1 VTPIPGHAPLNFELE
16 NAYPV
21 VSLYVRVG
29 ISDVIVRIGRSTM
42 PSKSLIITLLFLF
55 VAGGAFADQCQ
66 ECHNTSVFKVKHKAH
81 YDYHVG
87 YKTSVHGLAGLGCA
101 DCHGGD
107 ATSTDEDAAHAGVR
121 ENVMRE
127 NIPEVCG
134 ECHESQY
141 QAFLDS
147 EHFQALTGER
157 DAPHCATCH
166 GSMEMDVMFV
176 SKVKRRCMKCHDE
189 DAEDGVVTRTDE
201 LMSLVNAIVGYKSLV
216 EAEGED
222 PAVLAEIQESFE
234 RLTLFWHRFDF
245 DKADA
250 ESLEL
255 LAKLRSMRVE
265 TKSGQE

>member
-1 VTPIPGHAPLNFELE
+1 MPT
-16 NAYPV
+16 
-21 VSLYVRVG
+21 
-29 ISDVIVRIGRSTM
+29 RSI
-42 PSKSLIITLLFLF
+42 IITLLFCF
-55 VAGGAFADQCQ
+55 VAGGAIADQCH

-87 YKTSVHGLAGLGCA
+87 YETSVHGLAGLGCA

-107 ATSTDEDAAHAGVR
+107 STATDEDTAHEGVR

-127 NIPEVCG
+127 NIPAACG
-134 ECHESQY
+134 ECHVSQY
-141 QAFLDS
+141 EAFLGS
-147 EHFQALTGER
+147 GHFQALEGER

-176 SKVKRRCMKCHDE
+176 SKVKRRCLKCHDE
-189 DAEDGVVTRTDE
+189 DDEDGVVTRTDE

-216 EAEGED
+216 EADGED

-234 RLTLFWHRFDF
+234 RLTLYWHSFEFDQ
-245 DKADA
+245 ADT

-255 LAKLRSMRVE
+255 LGKLRAMRVE
-265 TKSGQE
+265 EKSGQE